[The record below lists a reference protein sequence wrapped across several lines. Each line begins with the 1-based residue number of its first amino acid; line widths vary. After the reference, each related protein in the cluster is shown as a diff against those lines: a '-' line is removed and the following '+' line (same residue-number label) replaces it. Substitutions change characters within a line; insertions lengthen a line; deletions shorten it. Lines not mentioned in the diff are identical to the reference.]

1 MLVEARVAMAI
12 AILGIEHL
20 LKMCEKKMTL
30 IKLQCYSL
38 LQKFAKHLEYT

>member
-20 LKMCEKKMTL
+20 LKMCEKND
-30 IKLQCYSL
+30 ID
-38 LQKFAKHLEYT
+38 